1 MEKFKDFVKKH
12 KKKLLIAG
20 GVVMAGV
27 VFYFT
32 GKNEGVQR
40 TLFKAQEGVVNAL
53 KETDLQIP
61 EVGKELGV
69 YEYFQEEPFLR
80 GMFVETYAW
89 KLGDL
94 GNMLINQCDANPDCP
109 INVVLEYVSNE

>member
-1 MEKFKDFVKKH
+1 MKKH

-20 GVVMAGV
+20 GVVATGIIV
-27 VFYFT
+27 YIL
-32 GKNEGVQR
+32 GKNSDAWKVKDEMA
-40 TLFKAQEGVVNAL
+40 KAILNADSV
-53 KETDLQIP
+53 TDIQIP

-80 GMFVETYAW
+80 GMFIDTYAW

-94 GNMLINQCDANPDCP
+94 GQALIDNFEANPDCP
-109 INVVLEYVSNE
+109 IGITLEYVNN